1 MMLFLDKVPKFIDM
15 CFFYR
20 KLVPDWRKEGGS
32 ALYAVCEK
40 ILMKKLCKYE
50 QVSNWELRP
59 LR

>member
-50 QVSNWELRP
+50 
-59 LR
+59 